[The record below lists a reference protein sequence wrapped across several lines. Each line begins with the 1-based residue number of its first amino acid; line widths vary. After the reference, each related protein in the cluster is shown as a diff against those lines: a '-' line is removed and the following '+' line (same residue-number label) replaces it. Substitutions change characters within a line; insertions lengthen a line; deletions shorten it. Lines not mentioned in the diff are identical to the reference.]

1 MVAPKGIFG
10 DLGDAMPDTRH
21 LLINLILYG
30 LLPLWGVSGFIDW
43 CCHRAT
49 HVERTSGIKESVI
62 HSLMGVQLGIPILLC
77 LLFEINVLVLLIC
90 VLMFLLHEVAAHWDV
105 RYSAPLR
112 RISIW
117 EVHVHNYMATVPLY
131 LLMLIVVI
139 NWDVAVKAMTFQWG
153 GQFTLHRLTTPQGGS
168 AYLPEYLAFMTVF
181 CIFPYLEENLR
192 CLRYR
197 STAKADPL

>member
-1 MVAPKGIFG
+1 
-10 DLGDAMPDTRH
+10 MPDTKH

-77 LLFEINVLVLLIC
+77 LLFEINILVLFVC
-90 VLMFLLHEVAAHWDV
+90 VLMWLLHEVVAHWDV

-112 RISIW
+112 KISIW

-139 NWDVAVKAMTFQWG
+139 NWDVALKAVTLQWD

-168 AYLPEYLAFMTVF
+168 AYLPEYLTFMTVF
-181 CIFPYLEENLR
+181 CVFPYLEENIR

-197 STAKADPL
+197 STAKGDPS